1 MVPALNRRDN
11 PVPDL
16 PPPIETYIRAYNALD
31 VEAML
36 ACLADDVR
44 FENYTGDQLTAQA
57 SGKPSFE
64 EMARFG
70 VTAFSSRRQ
79 TVTNAITVAD
89 TTAVEIDY
97 TAVVAQDLP
106 NGWKAGQQLAFR
118 GASCFRL
125 RDGLI
130 ARIVDQS

>member
-1 MVPALNRRDN
+1 
-11 PVPDL
+11 VPDL
-16 PPPIETYIRAYNALD
+16 PQTIADYIRAYNAREVD
-31 VEAML
+31 AML

-44 FENYTGDQLTAQA
+44 FENWTGDALTAA
-57 SGKPSFE
+57 APDKAAFE
-64 EMARFG
+64 ELARVG
-70 VTAFSSRRQ
+70 AAAFAERRQ

-97 TAVVAQDLP
+97 TATVAQDLP
-106 NGWKAGQQLAFR
+106 NGWKAGQQLAFK
-118 GASCFRL
+118 GASCFQL